1 MFSIYHVVNACWL
14 CGQVH
19 ESYQKHLPYNYC
31 RTLTCIVMPHIH
43 VVTMTITSW
52 HQGIEWLEFFFKMQL
67 VVNYVVHCDTISYA
81 IKFSIYKDY
90 CFTIAK
96 L

>member
-1 MFSIYHVVNACWL
+1 MSSIYDVVDACWL

-19 ESYQKHLPYNYC
+19 GSYQKQLPYNYH
-31 RTLTCIVMPHIH
+31 RTLTCIVMPQIHI
-43 VVTMTITSW
+43 VTMTITSW
-52 HQGIEWLEFFFKMQL
+52 HHGIEWLEFFLKMQL
-67 VVNYVVHCDTISYA
+67 VVNYVVNYDTISYA